1 MTPIT
6 LWAMGSDVPVKVLA
20 IAGAFALGALGVGW
34 LVQLAAGAFGQKVP
48 PVALG
53 VVRGVA
59 GVGFGVL
66 AYFWLFGAGGGFG
79 GGGWGF
85 GRGTG
90 KGPGEGTE
98 KVAPK
103 GDSTGKAGTGVGPG
117 KSGDPLTVEVL
128 GDEPLKQIAKRR
140 GEPVDLFRRY
150 RVERDGKKVLM
161 TLAEVRK
168 LIEQRRERPGLA
180 ELSIVLYQDSPA
192 FDKTQVTELEGFA
205 RGLSKPE
212 APLNVSRHEPGRDAP
227 LD

>member
-20 IAGAFALGALGVGW
+20 IAGAFALGALAVGW

-53 VVRGVA
+53 VVRAVA
-59 GVGFGVL
+59 GAGFGVL

-103 GDSTGKAGTGVGPG
+103 GDSTGKA
-117 KSGDPLTVEVL
+117 
-128 GDEPLKQIAKRR
+128 
-140 GEPVDLFRRY
+140 
-150 RVERDGKKVLM
+150 
-161 TLAEVRK
+161 
-168 LIEQRRERPGLA
+168 
-180 ELSIVLYQDSPA
+180 
-192 FDKTQVTELEGFA
+192 
-205 RGLSKPE
+205 
-212 APLNVSRHEPGRDAP
+212 
-227 LD
+227 